1 MPFAL
6 LALLGLAGGGALLY
20 FLGKKSGEHFD
31 LADCIDKYKKM
42 GYTNDKAVELCRLE
56 LNALEKQETPLE
68 TILKYAIPAGV
79 LSVGA
84 FLLYKEVVAQK
95 AKKRHLN
102 EESINPEEVEK
113 QRKELS
119 SRLKEMA
126 ENAYGIIEVM
136 KDEQELDRVSSLLQ
150 TK

>member
-31 LADCIDKYKKM
+31 LADCIDRYKKM

-56 LNALEKQETPLE
+56 LNALEKQETPME
-68 TILKYAIPAGV
+68 TILKYAIPAAV

-84 FLLYKEVVAQK
+84 YLLYKEAV
-95 AKKRHLN
+95 AKKQREKERELIVPEQV
-102 EESINPEEVEK
+102 EE
-113 QRKELS
+113 QRKEVS
-119 SRLKEMA
+119 AKVKEMA
-126 ENAYGIIEVM
+126 EKAYGIIEVM
-136 KDEQELDRVSSLLQ
+136 KDEQELNRVSSLLQ